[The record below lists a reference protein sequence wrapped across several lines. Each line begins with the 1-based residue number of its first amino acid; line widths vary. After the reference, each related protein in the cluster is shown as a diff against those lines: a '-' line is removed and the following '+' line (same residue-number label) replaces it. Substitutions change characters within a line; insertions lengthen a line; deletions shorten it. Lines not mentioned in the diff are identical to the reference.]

1 MDKQLFDDAIG
12 EVPPSTIDVDAAIVR
27 GRRAVRLRRVANPAV
42 AAGVAVVLLSGAVAY
57 TMTRDDDGGTGV
69 AAPPTTK
76 AAPTTRQSPVPVPG
90 GRVGPP
96 QCAEEPR
103 ETAAE
108 AAARLSPAAV
118 ASVLAQRPE
127 LELMPGNEYPLGTAR
142 EPLELYQVS
151 QSPTELPIC
160 DGRARYEGSALLRGP
175 EGTGMLF
182 LIMNPAWVEQQ
193 QYSCTGFQEGDTTQS
208 CDEFTTPAGDEV
220 KVLAMNFPGG
230 RSQIDVTARRADGT
244 EVTAVSGDL
253 STASKNGRPSDVD
266 VESLDVNQL
275 VEIATDPDLTLFPR

>member
-12 EVPPSTIDVDAAIVR
+12 EVPPSTVDVDAAIVR

-42 AAGVAVVLLSGAVAY
+42 AAGVAVVLLTGAVAY
-57 TMTRDDDGGTGV
+57 TMTQDDDGTTGV
-69 AAPPTTK
+69 AGPPTTK
-76 AAPTTRQSPVPVPG
+76 SAPTTRPSPVPVPG

-96 QCAEEPR
+96 QCAEDPR
-103 ETAAE
+103 ETAGE

-118 ASVLAQRPE
+118 ASVLALRPE
-127 LELMPGNEYPLGTAR
+127 LELTPGNEYPQGTPR

-160 DGRARYEGSALLRGP
+160 DGRARYEGSALLHGP
-175 EGTGMLF
+175 DGTGMLY
-182 LIMNPAWVEQQ
+182 LIVNPAWVEQQ
-193 QYSCTGFQEGDTTQS
+193 YSCEGIADIDSTRT

-220 KVLAMNFPGG
+220 KVNGFNDPGG

-244 EVTAVSGDL
+244 EVTAVIGDL
-253 STASKNGRPSDVD
+253 SWASKNGQPSSVD
-266 VESLDVNQL
+266 VQSLDVEQL